1 MKQPSALAAA
11 RPFFLDAEPGT
22 RFCLYHPPI
31 REAQC
36 RGALIYIHPFAEE
49 MNKSRR
55 MAALQAREFAACGYA
70 VLQIDLF
77 GCGDSSGEF
86 AEARW
91 AIWKQDLAAAHA
103 WLRQQTHMPVSLWG
117 LRLGALLALDF
128 ASELPGEVC
137 SLLLWQPVLRGEV
150 FLTQFLRLQ
159 LAADMLA
166 GQAQGESGTRALR
179 NKLQAG
185 EPVEIAGYALA
196 PALAQAIDATD
207 AASLAP
213 PACTVHWFELMQEP
227 HRPLPPPA
235 ARLAAAWQHSG
246 VELAVHQVQCPAF
259 WLSQE
264 IVECPELLTATS
276 ACFGAIPA

>member
-1 MKQPSALAAA
+1 MNTPSGLPAA
-11 RPFFLDAEPGT
+11 RPFFLDAEPGA
-22 RFCLYHPPI
+22 RFCLYHLPMPGV
-31 REAQC
+31 EC
-36 RGALIYIHPFAEE
+36 RGALIYVHPFAEE

-91 AIWKQDLAAAHA
+91 EIWKQDLAAAHA
-103 WLRQQTHMPVSLWG
+103 WLRRTTQAPVSLWG

-128 ASELPGEVC
+128 AGEFKDEIR

-179 NKLQAG
+179 GKLQAG
-185 EPVEIAGYALA
+185 EHVEIAGYTLA
-196 PALAQAIDATD
+196 PALAHAIDAAN

-213 PACTVHWFELMQEP
+213 PGCAVHWFELMQEP
-227 HRPLPPPA
+227 NRPLPPLA
-235 ARLAAAWQHSG
+235 ARQVAAWQQS
-246 VELAVHQVQCPAF
+246 AVNLTLHQVQCSAF

-264 IVECPELLTATS
+264 VVECPELLTATP
-276 ACFGAIPA
+276 AGFGAIPA